1 MQAEGSGSCQI
12 YRCEKAAAHWTKKY
26 ACEDETARHEKRGKV
41 SHVRETKRTGLI
53 FQVNKK
59 EMAFWLNKNG

>member
-1 MQAEGSGSCQI
+1 M
-12 YRCEKAAAHWTKKY
+12 YRCEKAAAHWTTKNAY
-26 ACEDETARHEKRGKV
+26 RAETARYEKREKV

-59 EMAFWLNKNG
+59 EV